1 MSISLVPQTRLPSAA
16 ILLVLRRMRVPIIVL
31 ITVFAVSAAG
41 LTLIPGQDAQG
52 QPHRLS
58 IFEAF
63 YFMTY
68 TASTIGFG
76 ELPNAF
82 TPAQRMWVTVTIFL
96 SVVGW
101 AYAVGAL
108 LSLMQDRSFR
118 RAVAH
123 RHFANKVR
131 RMAEPFLVIVGY
143 GNAARRLAR
152 SLDEMGRR
160 FVVVDRDEDRAVR
173 VELDSYHAD
182 TPALVGDARD
192 TGVLALAGIGH
203 ARCEGVVALT
213 GDDETNLD
221 VTMTTGLL
229 RSGLPV
235 IARTSSRDV
244 AERMRLFGAWQV
256 VNPLDRFGDHLRI
269 LLRSPAAYQLMLWL
283 TSGPGTPLPS
293 RRDPLPRGR
302 WVVCGGG
309 RFSDEL
315 TADLR
320 AEGVDVTVV
329 DALEPEAGLDGAV
342 AFVAATEDDMTNLW
356 LLERARRVDD
366 RLFLVVLQNRA
377 GNAPLFK
384 AAEVDFGMLPAELI
398 VHEVLARLA
407 NPELMRF
414 LPQVPHMGDA
424 WAEEMT
430 DRLTRCGTGA
440 PDLWSLP
447 LTAGEAPALLP
458 WLEQGTLRLGD
469 LLRDPR
475 GRDESLDV
483 VPLALLR
490 GEDTM
495 VAPEGDVG
503 LRLGDVLLVAAGSSQ
518 RRIID
523 ATLSHPPTAAYVME
537 GRRVPSTW
545 IWRWLARD
553 RADDRRG

>member
-1 MSISLVPQTRLPSAA
+1 MSTPTVPQTRLPSAA

-31 ITVFAVSAAG
+31 ITVFAVSTAG
-41 LTLIPGQDAQG
+41 LTFIPGQDAQG

-63 YFMTY
+63 YFMSY

-76 ELPNAF
+76 ELPYPF

-96 SVVGW
+96 SVIGW
-101 AYAVGAL
+101 AYAIGSL

-131 RMAEPFLVIVGY
+131 RMAEPFLVVVGY

-160 FVVVDRDEDRAVR
+160 FVVVDLDDDRAVR
-173 VELDSYHAD
+173 VELDSYRAD

-203 ARCEGVVALT
+203 AHCEGVVALT
-213 GDDETNLD
+213 GDDEANLD

-229 RSGLPV
+229 RPGLPV
-235 IARTSSRDV
+235 IARTSSRDIGD
-244 AERMRLFGAWQV
+244 RMRLFGAWQV
-256 VNPLDRFGDHLRI
+256 VNPLDRFGNHLRI
-269 LLRSPAAYQLMLWL
+269 LLRSPASYQLMMWL
-283 TSGPGTPLPS
+283 TSGPGTPLPE
-293 RRDPLPRGR
+293 RRDPLPRGS
-302 WVVCGGG
+302 WVICGAG
-309 RFSDEL
+309 RFAREL
-315 TADLR
+315 SSDLR
-320 AEGVDVTVV
+320 AEGVEVTVV
-329 DALEPEAGLDGAV
+329 EALDPEARLEGAV

-356 LLERARRVDD
+356 LLERARRLDD
-366 RLFLVVLQNRA
+366 RLFLAVLQNHA
-377 GNAPLFK
+377 GNAPLFE
-384 AAEVDFGMLPAELI
+384 AADVDFGMMPADLI

-407 NPELMRF
+407 NPELMHF
-414 LPQVPHMGDA
+414 LPEVPHMGEA
-424 WAEEMT
+424 WAEEMIE
-430 DRLTRCGTGA
+430 RLGRCGPGA

-447 LTAGEAPALLP
+447 LTESEAPALLP
-458 WLEQGTLRLGD
+458 WLAEGTLSLED

-475 GRDESLDV
+475 VREERLDI

-490 GEDTM
+490 GDETV
-495 VAPEGDVG
+495 VAPGGDTD
-503 LRLGDVLLVAAGSSQ
+503 LHLGDVLLVAAGSSQ

-523 ATLSHPPTAAYVME
+523 ATLSNPPTAAYVLE

-545 IWRWLARD
+545 IWRLFTHD
-553 RADDRRG
+553 RS